1 MTSHSRM
8 ITRVTA
14 MILLSMAAIPCATA
28 QTSDADA
35 RFAQFDSD
43 GDGRISKDEFDK
55 LPVKRA
61 DAFKRLDRN
70 GDGAIDRAEFAAFA
84 ERRSQGRTN
93 AAASPQTTLSP
104 GKLSNPITA
113 QGSPDDIARYRAASA
128 YSAETGG
135 LHLLVMKDG
144 SVVFEQGV
152 EGSAADRAYQ
162 IASGTKSFWGPAA
175 AVAMAQGLFTLD
187 ERVADTISEWQG
199 DPRKSRITVRHLLSF
214 SSGLEAPSRLWA
226 DKTVEDKGAFAIAQK
241 AVADPG
247 TQFAYSEVHLYA
259 FSEFMR
265 RKLAARPGG
274 PKTAYAFLKEN
285 ILDPIGLTPTR
296 WATERNGE
304 PAMGDGAVLTAR
316 EWAKLGELIRLDGIW
331 NGKQLVRPDLLAQC
345 FSSSGANQA
354 YGLTWWLNKASL
366 NPAATADDAGAGR
379 RRSTERI
386 SADGIWPGQAPDL
399 VMAAGAGQ
407 QRLYVW
413 PSRGLVIVR
422 YSNADMAAAVMSGD
436 YARMNLSFEDKRFFE
451 LLTGVR

>member
-8 ITRVTA
+8 LSVFTV
-14 MILLSMAAIPCATA
+14 MILLSMAAIPGVMA

-35 RFAQFDSD
+35 RFAQLDSD

-55 LPVKRA
+55 LPVRRA

-70 GDGAIDRAEFAAFA
+70 GDGAIDRTEFAAFA
-84 ERRSQGRTN
+84 DRRGQGRTN
-93 AAASPQTTLSP
+93 GGATAQTTVTP
-104 GKLSNPITA
+104 GKLANPIVA
-113 QGSPDDIARYRAASA
+113 LGPPVDIARYRAASV

-135 LHLLVMKDG
+135 LHLLVMQDG
-144 SVVFEQGV
+144 NIVFEQGV
-152 EGSAADRAYQ
+152 EGSTADRAYQ
-162 IASGTKSFWGPAA
+162 IASGTKSFWGPVA
-175 AVAMAQGLFTLD
+175 AVAMARGLFTLD

-214 SSGLEAPSRLWA
+214 SSGLEAPRRLWA
-226 DKTVEDKGAFAIAQK
+226 DKTVENKGAFAIAQK

-265 RKLAARPGG
+265 RKLAARLGG
-274 PKTAYAFLKEN
+274 PSSAFAFLKET

-304 PAMGDGAVLTAR
+304 PAMGHGAVLTAR
-316 EWAKLGELIRLDGIW
+316 EWAKLGELIRLGGTW
-331 NGKQLVRPDLLAQC
+331 NGKQLVRPDLLAAC
-345 FSSSGANQA
+345 FSSSSANQA

-366 NPAATADDAGAGR
+366 NPAATADDAGAVR

-386 SADGIWPGQAPDL
+386 SADGIWPGQAPDI

-422 YSNADMAAAVMSGD
+422 YSNADMAAAVMGGD
-436 YARMNLSFEDKRFFE
+436 YSRMNFSFEDKRFFE